1 MRKSVWLHKLK
12 ESQFIILEAKWS
24 SSFRVG
30 EYDFNWL
37 DLSEILYSVIFGCI
51 NYLLRNI
58 TTRKPIA
65 ILKLLTVKAR
75 QNIPLL
81 SYVMNG
87 NAKIQ
92 LQRRLYDKIVSILIF
107 LIFNVTIIFLLLLAT
122 PTQTVLLE
130 IIPSP
135 NKKWIIFARELSM

>member
-12 ESQFIILEAKWS
+12 ESEFIILEAKWS

-58 TTRKPIA
+58 TTRKLIA

>member
-12 ESQFIILEAKWS
+12 ESEFIILEAKWS

-58 TTRKPIA
+58 TTRKLIA

-92 LQRRLYDKIVSILIF
+92 LQRRLYDKIVSTLIF

-130 IIPSP
+130 IIPSS

>member
-58 TTRKPIA
+58 TTRKLIA

-130 IIPSP
+130 IIPSS

>member
-12 ESQFIILEAKWS
+12 ESEFIILEAKWS

-58 TTRKPIA
+58 TTRKLIA

-92 LQRRLYDKIVSILIF
+92 LQRRLYDKIVSTLIF

>member
-30 EYDFNWL
+30 EYDFNWQ
-37 DLSEILYSVIFGCI
+37 DLNEIFYSVIFGCV

-58 TTRKPIA
+58 TTGKLIA
-65 ILKLLTVKAR
+65 IFKFLTVKAR

-81 SYVMNG
+81 SYVTKE

-107 LIFNVTIIFLLLLAT
+107 IIFNVTIIFLLLLDT

-130 IIPSP
+130 IIASP
-135 NKKWIIFARELSM
+135 NKKWIICARKLSM